1 METDKISIIIITLN
15 EVKNISNILN
25 DLSNQT
31 FKEFEIIISD
41 SNSTDNT
48 KKIVLEKSKEFK
60 EFLFIN
66 CKKTLWPSYWRNYW
80 VKFAKYERLLFL
92 DADTRIKDN
101 KFLEK
106 FIKLVNERKIDS
118 WWIYIEISNNNFI
131 EKLGLWFINLWYFFT
146 QYFSPTACW
155 ACMFSTQT
163 VHNKINWF
171 RENVLLCEDCDYVRD
186 ARMKA
191 FNVRMLNL
199 KFNFSDRRL
208 RKWWYFKT
216 GFLYIKANFI
226 RFLTWKSIL
235 KDKIKYD
242 YNNY

>member
-1 METDKISIIIITLN
+1 MNDKISIIIITLN
-15 EVKNISNILN
+15 EEKNIWKILD
-25 DLSNQT
+25 DLANQT
-31 FKEFEIIISD
+31 LKKFEIIISD

-48 KKIVLEKSKEFK
+48 EKVALEKSKKFK
-60 EFLFIN
+60 EFLFVN
-66 CKKTLWPSYWRNYW
+66 CKKTLWPSYGRNYW

-92 DADTRIKDN
+92 DADTRIKDK

-106 FIKLVNERKIDS
+106 FIKLLTKKQVNS
-118 WWIYIEISNNNFI
+118 WWIYIEISNNSFI
-131 EKLGLWFINLWYFFT
+131 EKLWVWFINFWYFIT

-155 ACMFSTQT
+155 ACMFSTKT

-171 RENVLLCEDCDYVRD
+171 REDVLLCEDCDYVRD
-186 ARMKA
+186 AKRKK
-191 FNVRMLNL
+191 FIVWMLDL

-208 RKWWYFKT
+208 KKWGYFKT
-216 GFLYIKANFI
+216 GFIYIKANFI
-226 RFLTWKSIL
+226 RFITWKSIQ